1 MDKARISSRHFGAVS
16 CPAFLASGSVTG
28 LYCASKL
35 AIEPAPLLK
44 VLARDAN
51 VKRKLDR
58 SDEFD
63 LEALGLT
70 EAVSCFNLSEGAQGR
85 GDQRRWP
92 RAFDRAQ
99 TFGRAQNTGHH
110 HRCNGKASMGHGSP
124 LRLRR
129 QLSQLG
135 LRSRFHSVGQRR
147 AGWPVIKLLEQAG
160 IEFRTGA
167 SPGVVLRRAGPRSST
182 DGASAFEA
190 EGCRFKS

>member
-1 MDKARISSRHFGAVS
+1 MRRPWWGRADSIVTKPPSVIRLQGMGFVPRSPMDKTRISSRHFGAVS
-16 CPAFLASGSVTG
+16 CPAFLASGSVTC
-28 LYCASKL
+28 LHCASKL

-70 EAVSCFNLSEGAQGR
+70 KAVSCFNLSEGAQGR

-110 HRCNGKASMGHGSP
+110 HRCSGKVSMGHGSP

-129 QLSQLG
+129 QLSPNLG
-135 LRSRFHSVGQRR
+135 C
-147 AGWPVIKLLEQAG
+147 E
-160 IEFRTGA
+160 
-167 SPGVVLRRAGPRSST
+167 VVST
-182 DGASAFEA
+182 Q
-190 EGCRFKS
+190 